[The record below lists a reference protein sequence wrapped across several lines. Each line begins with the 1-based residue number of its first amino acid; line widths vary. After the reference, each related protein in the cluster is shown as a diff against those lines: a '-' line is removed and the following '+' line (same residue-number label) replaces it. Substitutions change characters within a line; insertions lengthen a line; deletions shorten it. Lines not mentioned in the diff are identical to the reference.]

1 MHSYLWHTF
10 LHYSIRPPPKARKP
24 PPAPKPSL
32 PQCKALYDYDAT
44 DTDELTFK
52 ENDIIEVISQGR
64 CISVLGLK
72 GMNFDG
78 HHDGYKMYYVGTGVY
93 A

>member
-1 MHSYLWHTF
+1 MLNYLY
-10 LHYSIRPPPKARKP
+10 YSIRPPPKTRKP

-64 CISVLGLK
+64 CILDLQGI
-72 GMNFDG
+72 
-78 HHDGYKMYYVGTGVY
+78 YVHFV
-93 A
+93 